1 MGQTIWSIIAVVGGF
16 GTIAVVLYFLVAGRN
31 DRAAEEAARRHFDQ
45 HGYWPGEEPPERE

>member
-16 GTIAVVLYFLVAGRN
+16 GTVAVVLYFLVAGRN

-45 HGYWPGEEPPERE
+45 HGYWPGEEPPEPE